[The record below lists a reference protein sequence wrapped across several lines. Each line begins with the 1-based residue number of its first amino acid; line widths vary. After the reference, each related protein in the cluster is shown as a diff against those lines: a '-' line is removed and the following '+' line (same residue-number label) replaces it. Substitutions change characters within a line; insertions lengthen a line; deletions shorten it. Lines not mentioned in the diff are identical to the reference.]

1 MGLKDKLFRK
11 AAPIL
16 AATTLATTPAVNAG
30 DENAT
35 ADEARPEKNAVEHV
49 VHTATNTVDKG
60 VRLATQA
67 ATYPARVAINGV
79 TTGVQYVAKGIDAVG
94 EHTGQVGKTI
104 ANTINTNLVGATGLV
119 ANTATNALDLSERVV
134 QGGVGMAGSA
144 MDSLATATRD
154 PKEAGIKF
162 VKEEALQAT
171 ELASDAAT
179 TVVGT
184 ANTAVSG
191 AEVMA
196 VNTAGNAGELLS
208 QGVGAINKEAGEK
221 VQKATDATTG
231 ALGVATIAD
240 TGIRT
245 AAPMPATMGVKFAP
259 YIVDGDLR
267 QAGLEKLGDAMSQ
280 PSSTQAVAEVQQVE
294 GQTQQVLNNAMQ
306 EMSGKDKS
314 AGERV
319 VDSLAAVGKGMRQM
333 QGDMLKQT
341 INAPQTMPKAP
352 EVNTPT
358 AREGLKDVVNRSE
371 EIRQNPEQCKGL
383 LQTLSSLGRKV
394 EAAQKSVPVNTA
406 ASNAPAQAVPEQQTA
421 DASAQSINPAVIQQL
436 QQRGK

>member
-179 TVVGT
+179 TVVGA

-245 AAPMPATMGVKFAP
+245 AALMPATMGVKFAP
-259 YIVDGDLR
+259 YIADGDLR

-319 VDSLAAVGKGMRQM
+319 VDGLAAVGKGMRQM

-371 EIRQNPEQCKGL
+371 EIRQNPEQRKGL

-406 ASNAPAQAVPEQQTA
+406 ANNAPAQAVPEQQTA

>member
-30 DENAT
+30 DENTT

-259 YIVDGDLR
+259 YIADGDLR

-319 VDSLAAVGKGMRQM
+319 VDGLAAVGKGMRQM

-371 EIRQNPEQCKGL
+371 EIRQNPEQRKGL

-406 ASNAPAQAVPEQQTA
+406 ASNAHAQAVPEQQTA

>member
-319 VDSLAAVGKGMRQM
+319 VDGLAAVGKGMRQM

-371 EIRQNPEQCKGL
+371 EIRQNPEQRKGL

-406 ASNAPAQAVPEQQTA
+406 ANNAPAQAVPEQQTA

>member
-79 TTGVQYVAKGIDAVG
+79 TTGVQYVAKGIDTVG

-171 ELASDAAT
+171 ELASDAAA

-259 YIVDGDLR
+259 YIADGDLR

-319 VDSLAAVGKGMRQM
+319 VDGLAAVGKGMRQM

-371 EIRQNPEQCKGL
+371 EIRQNPEQRKGL

-406 ASNAPAQAVPEQQTA
+406 ANNAPAQAVPEQQTA

>member
-1 MGLKDKLFRK
+1 MGLKDRLFRK

-35 ADEARPEKNAVEHV
+35 ADEARPEKNAIEHV
-49 VHTATNTVDKG
+49 VHTTTNTVDKG

-104 ANTINTNLVGATGLV
+104 ANTINTNLLGATGLV

-154 PKEAGIKF
+154 PKEAGARF

-171 ELASDAAT
+171 ELASDAAA

-191 AEVMA
+191 VETMA
-196 VNTAGNAGELLS
+196 IATASNTGTLLS

-221 VQKATDATTG
+221 VQKASDATAG

-240 TGIRT
+240 TAIRS

-259 YIVDGDLR
+259 YIADGDLR
-267 QAGLEKLGDAMSQ
+267 QAGLEKLGDAMSK
-280 PSSTQAVAEVQQVE
+280 PSSKQAAAEMQQVQ

-319 VDSLAAVGKGMRQM
+319 VDGLATVGKGMHQM
-333 QGDMLKQT
+333 QGDMLKQA
-341 INAPQTMPKAP
+341 INAPQTMPKVP
-352 EVNTPT
+352 ELNTPT

-371 EIRQNPEQCKGL
+371 EIRQNPEQRETL
-383 LQTLSSLGRKV
+383 LKTLSNLGQKV
-394 EAAQKSVPVNTA
+394 RAAQKSVPVNTA
-406 ASNAPAQAVPEQQTA
+406 ANNAQAVPEQQTA
-421 DASAQSINPAVIQQL
+421 DTSAQSINPAVIQQL

>member
-30 DENAT
+30 DENTT

-319 VDSLAAVGKGMRQM
+319 VDGLAAVGKGMRQM

-371 EIRQNPEQCKGL
+371 EIRQNPEQRKGL

-406 ASNAPAQAVPEQQTA
+406 ASNAHAQAVPEQQTA